1 MSFIWVHEGEYM
13 DARKFHDIWK
23 AIHPQRAFGM
33 LFGAIVDKKHYVQLK
48 LTNNL
53 RDPGFLAVMNRF
65 KAECGDRF
73 VMVGDIVQDGKNP
86 VALALREARESCM
99 AWGWTSERGLVGHRV
114 AEPAVFEIGTSDRV
128 RFLED
133 EIASER
139 ATMAEREKD
148 RSQLIQDLRDQLRAA
163 LEDDGGSDGD
173 GKMKKRLECMRAEKD
188 HVMSVIKSNTDRHR
202 GELKAKDE
210 LLTRTKEELS
220 KANAAA
226 SEGVRARAMEAQL
239 KKDKEALQREARAA
253 KSELADC
260 LCAARENEGLRAEVR
275 AFQEGYEKYT
285 EAEARKHSGRV
296 VTDVSKIPDL
306 KEAYM
311 RLAAKA
317 SLFQSLGAEDRIR
330 GLQREVD
337 SLRERVAARQCE
349 ADAGVRA
356 VCAEL
361 ERKNAAL
368 VAGNPGANL
377 IADQRIAALQLAL
390 DDARGVELG
399 LRGQVHE
406 ADERLRL
413 VMAEVK
419 ERLRW
424 ADGIDASVGKAQRA
438 VEAETRKALTGSVHA
453 QLVAV
458 YTRKDVPRAEAK
470 EWEVLHSD
478 PVFVMGYDVGKSLL
492 VQEQALVRKAEAN
505 VRTVELARQDMV
517 RQYHEVRARADK
529 AEATERRAT
538 QLFEG
543 YKRERAALF
552 ALRAVPGVE
561 SAARAI
567 LGEVK
572 DALTLL
578 GAHEGEVLALV
589 EQREWCEVVRA
600 KCGSLAGELRRRA
613 QKVSTMEPEWR
624 AEREFLLRCAPEL
637 ESAIVRK
644 A

>member
-1 MSFIWVHEGEYM
+1 M
-13 DARKFHDIWK
+13 DASKFHDMWCDV
-23 AIHPQRAFGM
+23 HVNRQFGI
-33 LFGAIVDKKHYVQLK
+33 LFGTIVGDTHYVQLK
-48 LTNNL
+48 LGYNM
-53 RDPGFLAVMNRF
+53 REPGVMAVLNRF
-65 KAECGDRF
+65 KADRGESF
-73 VMVGDIVQDGKNP
+73 RMIGDILPDGKNE
-86 VALALREARESCM
+86 VAQAIRDAKDTCT
-99 AWGWTSERGLVGHRV
+99 AWAWTPAGGRVGHRV
-114 AEPAVFEIGTSDRV
+114 VEHGDGFIAMRETIGRLESEMEMVRTTNEIALAAKDREIARLKDALENGEPLEEGRESSNPAVLLANLKRVRADRDRV
-128 RFLED
+128 RGMVKTSADKFKA
-133 EIASER
+133 EI
-139 ATMAEREKD
+139 
-148 RSQLIQDLRDQLRAA
+148 
-163 LEDDGGSDGD
+163 
-173 GKMKKRLECMRAEKD
+173 
-188 HVMSVIKSNTDRHR
+188 
-202 GELKAKDE
+202 KAKDE

-296 VTDVSKIPDL
+296 VADVSKIPDL
-306 KEAYM
+306 REAYI

-368 VAGNPGANL
+368 AAGNPGANV

-453 QLVAV
+453 QLVAM

-478 PVFVMGYDVGKSLL
+478 PVFVMGYDFGKSLL
-492 VQEQALVRKAEAN
+492 VHEQALVRKAEAE
-505 VRTVELARQDMV
+505 VRAVELKRQDMV

-637 ESAIVRK
+637 ESAVVRK
-644 A
+644 V

>member
-1 MSFIWVHEGEYM
+1 M
-13 DARKFHDIWK
+13 DASKFRAVWS
-23 AIHPQRAFGM
+23 AVHPERQFGT
-33 LFGAIVDKKHYVQLK
+33 LFGTNVGEKHYVQLK
-48 LTNNL
+48 LGYCL
-53 RDPGFLAVMNRF
+53 RDPVFTAVMNRF
-65 KAECGDRF
+65 KAECGASF
-73 VMVGDIVQDGKNP
+73 QMIGDIWPDGKN
-86 VALALREARESCM
+86 EAAQAIKDAKDSCT
-99 AWGWTSERGLVGHRV
+99 AWSWTPAGGVVGHRV
-114 AEPAVFEIGTSDRV
+114 VEHGDGFIALRETIGRLESEMEMVRTTNDIALAAKDREIARLKDALENGEPLEEGRESSNPAVLLANLKRVRADRDRV
-128 RFLED
+128 RGMVKTSADKFKA
-133 EIASER
+133 EI
-139 ATMAEREKD
+139 
-148 RSQLIQDLRDQLRAA
+148 
-163 LEDDGGSDGD
+163 
-173 GKMKKRLECMRAEKD
+173 
-188 HVMSVIKSNTDRHR
+188 
-202 GELKAKDE
+202 KAKDE

-438 VEAETRKALTGSVHA
+438 VEAETRKALNGSVHA
-453 QLVAV
+453 QLVAM

-478 PVFVMGYDVGKSLL
+478 PVFVMGYDFGKSLL
-492 VQEQALVRKAEAN
+492 VHEQALVRKAEAD
-505 VRTVELARQDMV
+505 VRAVELKRQDMV

-561 SAARAI
+561 RAARAI

-637 ESAIVRK
+637 ESAVVRK
-644 A
+644 V

>member
-1 MSFIWVHEGEYM
+1 M
-13 DARKFHDIWK
+13 DASKFRAVWS
-23 AIHPQRAFGM
+23 AVHPERQFGT
-33 LFGAIVDKKHYVQLK
+33 LFGTNVGEKHYVQLK
-48 LTNNL
+48 LGYCL
-53 RDPGFLAVMNRF
+53 RDPVFTAVMNRF
-65 KAECGDRF
+65 KAECGASF
-73 VMVGDIVQDGKNP
+73 QMIGDIWPDGKN
-86 VALALREARESCM
+86 EAAQAIKDAKDSCT
-99 AWGWTSERGLVGHRV
+99 AWSWTPAGGVVGHRV
-114 AEPAVFEIGTSDRV
+114 VEHGDGFIALRETIGRLESEMEMVRTTNDIALAAKDREIARLKDALENGEPLEEGRESHNPAVLLANLKRVRADRDRV
-128 RFLED
+128 RGMVKTSADKFKA
-133 EIASER
+133 EI
-139 ATMAEREKD
+139 
-148 RSQLIQDLRDQLRAA
+148 
-163 LEDDGGSDGD
+163 
-173 GKMKKRLECMRAEKD
+173 
-188 HVMSVIKSNTDRHR
+188 
-202 GELKAKDE
+202 KAKDE
-210 LLTRTKEELS
+210 LLTQTKEELS

-226 SEGVRARAMEAQL
+226 ADGVRARAMETQL
-239 KKDKEALQREARAA
+239 KKEKEALQREARAA
-253 KSELADC
+253 KSQLADC
-260 LCAARENEGLRAEVR
+260 LCAARENVGLRAEVK
-275 AFQEGYEKYT
+275 AFEEGYEKYT

-306 KEAYM
+306 KEAYV

-317 SLFQSLGAEDRIR
+317 SYFQSLGAEDRVR

-349 ADAGVRA
+349 ADSGVRA
-356 VCAEL
+356 LCAEL
-361 ERKNAAL
+361 ERQNAEL
-368 VAGNPGANL
+368 VVSNPAGVV
-377 IADQRIAALQLAL
+377 ADQRIAALQLAL
-390 DDARGVELG
+390 DDSRGLELA

-438 VEAETRKALTGSVHA
+438 VEAETRKALTGMVHA

-529 AEATERRAT
+529 SEATERRAT

-561 SAARAI
+561 KAACAI
-567 LGEVK
+567 LGEVT

-637 ESAIVRK
+637 ESAVVRK
-644 A
+644 V

>member
-1 MSFIWVHEGEYM
+1 M
-13 DARKFHDIWK
+13 DASKFRAVWS
-23 AIHPQRAFGM
+23 AVHPERQFGT
-33 LFGAIVDKKHYVQLK
+33 LFGTNVGEKHYVQLK
-48 LTNNL
+48 LGYSL
-53 RDPGFLAVMNRF
+53 RDPAFMVVMNRF
-65 KAECGDRF
+65 KAEWGASF
-73 VMVGDIVQDGKNP
+73 QMIGDIWPDGKN
-86 VALALREARESCM
+86 EAAQAIKDAKDSCT
-99 AWGWTSERGLVGHRV
+99 AWSWTPAGGVVGHRV
-114 AEPAVFEIGTSDRV
+114 VEHGDGFIALRETIGRLESEMEMVRTTNEIALAAKDREIARLKDALENGEPLEEGRESSNPAVLLANLKRVRADRDRV
-128 RFLED
+128 RGMVKTSADKFKA
-133 EIASER
+133 EI
-139 ATMAEREKD
+139 
-148 RSQLIQDLRDQLRAA
+148 
-163 LEDDGGSDGD
+163 
-173 GKMKKRLECMRAEKD
+173 
-188 HVMSVIKSNTDRHR
+188 
-202 GELKAKDE
+202 KAKDE

-438 VEAETRKALTGSVHA
+438 VEAETRKALNGSVHA
-453 QLVAV
+453 QLVAM

-478 PVFVMGYDVGKSLL
+478 PVFVMGYDFGKSLL
-492 VQEQALVRKAEAN
+492 VHEQALVRKAEAD
-505 VRTVELARQDMV
+505 VRAVELKRQDMV

-637 ESAIVRK
+637 ESAVVRK
-644 A
+644 V